1 MHHFTSSNLNDT
13 ESYYLHSAKS
23 KTCLD
28 DDTMFHFCLWV
39 QVSISVSV
47 KVLFSDSTFKL
58 SLNYESTHQWLR
70 YSSCKPPPF
79 YAFSLLISIRN
90 TISKLRHI
98 YWYHKSLIRL
108 SLQNCQWW
116 WHSRENFLRDKI
128 LSGSYLS
135 IYSSCCA
142 PHAVTFHF
150 LDLSLIAGHCI

>member
-47 KVLFSDSTFKL
+47 KVLFSDSTFKP
-58 SLNYESTHQWLR
+58 SLNYESTHHPMVKIFLPQQTSSSFLR
-70 YSSCKPPPF
+70 FLAIDKYSEHNIKVTS
-79 YAFSLLISIRN
+79 YILISQKPHPSFL
-90 TISKLRHI
+90 TKLPVMMTLTRI
-98 YWYHKSLIRL
+98 FFVIKS
-108 SLQNCQWW
+108 
-116 WHSRENFLRDKI
+116 F
-128 LSGSYLS
+128 SGSFLS
-135 IYSSCCA
+135 ISSSCCA
-142 PHAVTFHF
+142 ASHF